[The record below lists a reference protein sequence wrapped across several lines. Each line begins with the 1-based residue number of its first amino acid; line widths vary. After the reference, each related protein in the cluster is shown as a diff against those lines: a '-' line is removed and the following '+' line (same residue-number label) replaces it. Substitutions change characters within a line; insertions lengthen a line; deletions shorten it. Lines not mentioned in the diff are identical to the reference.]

1 MKWPKT
7 FPELTPE
14 QKQRSDLFMEL
25 WHREL
30 SKKKKYSLIESF
42 NHLFPVI
49 NSVKGFEKSIE
60 VGAGLGEH
68 LKFEILTPDQRKHY
82 WCNEYRQNMADVIKE
97 RFPDVN
103 VIVGDCQKQMP
114 FEESYFD
121 RYIAVHVFE
130 HLPDLPG
137 AIREAHRILKK
148 NGSSRLLLVL
158 PTEGSVA
165 YTIARK
171 VSAERVWKNNF
182 SVPYSEFYKREHINL
197 LPEILREIA
206 PYFKVVKSSYFPLR
220 IPFHSCNLCV
230 GLAFKPNL

>member
-7 FPELTPE
+7 FPELTLE
-14 QKQRSDLFMEL
+14 QKRRSDLFMEL
-25 WHREL
+25 WHQEL
-30 SKKKKYSLIESF
+30 SKKKKYSFIESF
-42 NHLFPVI
+42 NHLFPVL
-49 NSVKGFEKSIE
+49 NSLKGFAKSIE

-82 WCNEYRQNMADVIKE
+82 WCNEYRPNMADVIKE

-103 VIVGDCQKQMP
+103 VIVGDCQKRMP

-148 NGSSRLLLVL
+148 NDSSRLLLVL

-165 YTIARK
+165 YTMARK
-171 VSAERVWKNNF
+171 VSAERVWKKNF
-182 SVPYSEFYKREHINL
+182 SVPYSEFYEREHINL
-197 LPEILREIA
+197 IPEILHELA
-206 PYFKVVKSSYFPLR
+206 PYFKVVNSSYFPLR
-220 IPFHSCNLCV
+220 IPLLSCNLCV
-230 GLAFKPNL
+230 GFALRPIG